1 MAKIRVLVADD
12 HAVLRAGLRLLIN
25 TQRDLEVVGET
36 GDFMSTRVAV
46 GELEPDV
53 ATIDLSM
60 PGGHGIRL
68 VEWLSR
74 ETPGTRLLVLSMH
87 DDPAYVRMALAAGA
101 AGYVM
106 KKSADTEL
114 LEAIRTVAAGRTY
127 SPRMTDEGAAST
139 HRAASAFQA
148 NSGANVA
155 MSHSSHIS
163 TGTSRNSQHSM
174 SATASSSG
182 DSQVSTVS
190 SSGGLNKAA
199 SGSAPPGAVAK
210 SLPSSTSFSSASS
223 SASARANSAAVSA
236 SSTASG
242 VASGTAS
249 GNSPGTAQGN
259 ASGTVSGTATQRDT
273 ARNSFADLSERE
285 RQVLLLVARGHTN
298 QAIANQLFL
307 SVKTIE
313 SYRARLMSKL
323 GLRNRAELTQ
333 FAMFVD
339 PQAFRDE
346 IADT

>member
-1 MAKIRVLVADD
+1 MSKIRVLVADD

-36 GDFMSTRVAV
+36 GDFMATRDAV
-46 GELEPDV
+46 SQLEPDV

-60 PGGHGIRL
+60 PGGNGIRL

-74 ETPGTRLLVLSMH
+74 ESPRTRLLVLSMH
-87 DDPAYVRMALAAGA
+87 DDPAYVRMSLAAGA

-114 LEAIRTVAAGRTY
+114 LEAIRTVAHGRTY
-127 SPRMTDEGAAST
+127 LPRLPEDGASVHRSAAGISGSAASGTTSGTSAGLAAGSTASAVTNATVSGATTANTAAYGTANGTANAAVSESADRRSDGMVGGGRGQSGRFGGAGVPSRMHDGAGSPPAHGAFDRPGPMSDAAST
-139 HRAASAFQA
+139 P
-148 NSGANVA
+148 
-155 MSHSSHIS
+155 
-163 TGTSRNSQHSM
+163 T
-174 SATASSSG
+174 
-182 DSQVSTVS
+182 
-190 SSGGLNKAA
+190 
-199 SGSAPPGAVAK
+199 
-210 SLPSSTSFSSASS
+210 SASLS
-223 SASARANSAAVSA
+223 
-236 SSTASG
+236 
-242 VASGTAS
+242 
-249 GNSPGTAQGN
+249 
-259 ASGTVSGTATQRDT
+259 QRDS

-333 FAMFVD
+333 FAMYVE
-339 PQAFRDE
+339 PQAVRDE
-346 IADT
+346 MPNGGGQ